1 MAMVD
6 AFLNKMYRSN
16 PGFVF
21 TVALIWT
28 VVGPTQGVDSGK

>member
-16 PGFVF
+16 PDFVF
-21 TVALIWT
+21 TVALIWAG
-28 VVGPTQGVDSGK
+28 VGPTQGVES